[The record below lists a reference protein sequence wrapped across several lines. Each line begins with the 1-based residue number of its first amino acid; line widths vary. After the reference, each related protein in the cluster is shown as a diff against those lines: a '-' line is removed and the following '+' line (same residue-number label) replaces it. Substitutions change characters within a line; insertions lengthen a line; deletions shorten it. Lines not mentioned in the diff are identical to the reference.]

1 MVLSY
6 PVPAN
11 KMAENGGSFYLA
23 TPALKTLGLIHTL
36 RTDFDMCELVCM
48 HTIMHTN
55 AYIYVCVCLAQD
67 NFFGERGGGQV
78 VLYRY
83 Y

>member
-55 AYIYVCVCLAQD
+55 AYIYVCVFSPGQ
-67 NFFGERGGGQV
+67 FFWGEGGGQV